1 MAEKGFMEKMKSIGP
16 AAILAACSM
25 GPGTVASCML
35 GGSVEGYNLLW
46 LVALSGFLC
55 AVVSLAGGRVYAVTG
70 KTGYDLILGT
80 MGKWIT
86 YPVFIWMA
94 LAGFFVLASEGKLM
108 AHTTAMMFP
117 NISPTVNDWVLLP
130 VLVVAAA
137 VIFSFG
143 FKRVVQLC
151 SIMVAVMAALFLAN
165 IFLVHIDPV
174 GFAEGLIPALPTDK
188 TGMLALGGIM
198 GGSASGIVAI
208 GYSYLVR
215 NKGWNG
221 VEFIGRMTRDQIV
234 FSGIAFGVF
243 SVGVYVTAAAVLH
256 PQGIA
261 VNSAIDAA
269 QSLEPLVGS
278 LSKWLFLLGLFGAI
292 FTTLG
297 ALATVQGYFIA
308 DMLGIPADLNNKK
321 FRTLIFCSILVGMLG
336 PWLSGLPAM
345 RYIVFAMVIFLLIGP
360 AVLAFY
366 LYIGNKAGVMGEHK
380 YSWFINIVLVIAFI
394 LNCIGSAAVFM
405 K

>member
-1 MAEKGFMEKMKSIGP
+1 MAKKSFFEKMKSIGP

-46 LVALSGFLC
+46 VVALSGFLC
-55 AVVSLAGGRVYAVTG
+55 ALVSLAGGKVYAVTG
-70 KTGYDLILGT
+70 KTGYDLILET
-80 MGKWIT
+80 TGKWIT

-94 LAGFFVLASEGKLM
+94 FAGYFVLASEGKLL

-117 NISPTVNDWVLLP
+117 NLNPTINDWVLLP
-130 VLVVAAA
+130 LLVLSAA

-151 SIMVAVMAALFLAN
+151 SVMVAVMAAMFLVN
-165 IFLVHIDPV
+165 IFLVDINPA
-174 GFAEGLIPALPTDK
+174 GFTKGLIPTLPSGK

-221 VEFIGRMTRDQIV
+221 TKYLGRMTRDQIV
-234 FSGIAFGVF
+234 FSGVAFGVF

-269 QSLEPLVGS
+269 QCLEPLVGS

-297 ALATVQGYFIA
+297 ALATVQCYFIA
-308 DMLGIPADLNNKK
+308 DMLKIPADLNDKK
-321 FRTLIFCSILVGMLG
+321 FRTLLFCSILVGLFG

-366 LYIGNKAGVMGEHK
+366 LYIGNKARVMGQYK
-380 YSWFINIVLVIAFI
+380 YTWRMNIVLIIAFI

>member
-1 MAEKGFMEKMKSIGP
+1 MAEQGIMDKLKAIGP
-16 AAILAACSM
+16 AAIVAACSM

-35 GGSVEGYNLLW
+35 GGSVEGYSLLW

-55 AVVSLAGGRVYAVTG
+55 AVVCLAGGKVYAITG
-70 KTGYDLILGT
+70 QTGYDLIIKT
-80 MGKWIT
+80 TGKWVT
-86 YPVFIWMA
+86 YPVFAWMA
-94 LAGFFVLASEGKLM
+94 FAGYFVLATEGKLL

-117 NISPTVNDWVLLP
+117 NINATINDWVLLP

-137 VIFSFG
+137 MVFSFG

-151 SIMVAVMAALFLAN
+151 SIMVAVMAAMFLVN
-165 IFLVHIDPV
+165 IFLVDIDPS
-174 GFAEGLIPALPTDK
+174 ALAKGLVPSLPADK

-215 NKGWNG
+215 NKGWKG
-221 VEFIGRMTRDQIV
+221 AQYIKQMTRDQIV

-269 QSLEPLVGS
+269 QCLEPLVGS

-297 ALATVQGYFIA
+297 ALATVQCYFIA
-308 DMLGIPADLNNKK
+308 DMLGIPSDLNDKK
-321 FRTLIFCSILVGMLG
+321 FRALLFCSILVGLLG

-366 LYIGNKAGVMGEHK
+366 LYIGNKVSLMGEYK
-380 YSWFINIVLVIAFI
+380 YTWRMNIVLVIAFI
-394 LNCIGSAAVFM
+394 LNCIGSAAVVM